1 MSLGAGRVR
10 GRGRGGCGSWQPRR
24 DIQVLPPLRPGQTML
39 GNFRAWSLDVRDICS
54 DTDREF
60 GIDGCEYLAS
70 YNWLESEQ
78 VKILVPGT

>member
-1 MSLGAGRVR
+1 
-10 GRGRGGCGSWQPRR
+10 
-24 DIQVLPPLRPGQTML
+24 ML